1 MIEAGHI
8 GHYGLLIR
16 PQCTHD
22 VYASPSRQRKVKTER
37 GRMKPKLPKATQSC
51 IVIVPYRMWE
61 QGEEGGEMGSPCL
74 LPQLIKFLLS
84 PPPPPTLTPGGGM
97 SEGTRRGEESFWRQ
111 LNCEFKVGTQ
121 THTSVAK
128 SSLIGSVS
136 GRIHSNSEAVWFI
149 KQVPASILSRC
160 LTVNRHIHP
169 FYSLTN

>member
-37 GRMKPKLPKATQSC
+37 GRMKPKLPKAAWSLFPTGC
-51 IVIVPYRMWE
+51 ENKERRVGRW
-61 QGEEGGEMGSPCL
+61 G
-74 LPQLIKFLLS
+74 LPVYCHSFKFLPSS

-97 SEGTRRGEESFWRQ
+97 SEGTRRRGEESFWRQ
-111 LNCEFKVGTQ
+111 LSREFKVGTQ
-121 THTSVAK
+121 THTSAAK

-136 GRIHSNSEAVWFI
+136 GQIHSFI
-149 KQVPASILSRC
+149 QILKQFGPLSRC
-160 LTVNRHIHP
+160 LP
-169 FYSLTN
+169 QSWAGA